1 VPAATVFIVEDDRSC
16 RRLIVDVLRHDGFH
30 TIEAAT
36 GREALEMLERMRPDL
51 AVLDVHL
58 PGTSGYEIHRR
69 LRDQFG
75 DELPVIFVSGERTE
89 PYDRVAG
96 LLLGADDYVVKP
108 FDPDELATRVRT
120 LWRRRGQVVEDN
132 GSGNGLARLT
142 EREYEVLELLAGGLA
157 QEEIA
162 RRLVISS
169 RTVATHIQH
178 VLTKLGVHSRAQA
191 VALALRPNGLDD
203 SPTARVA

>member
-16 RRLIVDVLRHDGFH
+16 RRLIVDVLRQDGFH

>member
-1 VPAATVFIVEDDRSC
+1 MPAATVFIVEDDRSC
-16 RRLIVDVLRHDGFH
+16 RRLIVDVLRQDGFH